1 MSVKS
6 KQPADR
12 SFEEAAARTAR
23 EEEAVHLQHL
33 EGNPFDA
40 EDEAMFAMF
49 ERKGWS
55 HEQRR
60 AYIAARARGLA
71 APEAAE

>member
-1 MSVKS
+1 MKP
-6 KQPADR
+6 KRPTAQPFD
-12 SFEEAAARTAR
+12 EAAARAAR
-23 EEEAVHLQHL
+23 GEEAVHLQHM

-55 HEQRR
+55 HEERR
-60 AYIAARARGLA
+60 AYIAARAKGLV

>member
-1 MSVKS
+1 MPVKS
-6 KQPADR
+6 KRPTAH
-12 SFEEAAARTAR
+12 SFEETAARAAR
-23 EEEAVHLQHL
+23 AEEAVHLQHM

-60 AYIAARARGLA
+60 AYIAARAKGLV
-71 APEAAE
+71 APKAAE